1 MKSAIPSML
10 LVIMSITIL
19 TTSISAYAQ
28 NGNVAGVG
36 TSANENGAV
45 SSSEFVSATDA
56 VAPDGTWFRFQF
68 SGIGSFGT
76 SGPGGATYSGAP
88 NPPWTFDCPD
98 SELICWLKVTD
109 GFLLGDE
116 FEIFDFGSSV
126 GTTSAVVTDEGTDC
140 LDDPDACL
148 AGGWSSAMID
158 LGPGAHS
165 ITIQSTD
172 SPFGGGGAF
181 FKVEIHSPSVGGE
194 FEGVNTAA
202 LLVAG
207 AQVNAYWIL
216 PVIAAIS
223 IVGVLARKRF

>member
-1 MKSAIPSML
+1 MGL
-10 LVIMSITIL
+10 LVLSITIL
-19 TTSISAYAQ
+19 TTSYAAYAQ
-28 NGNVAGVG
+28 NGNVGVE
-36 TSANENGAV
+36 TTAIDNGAGPPD
-45 SSSEFVSATDA
+45 EVSATDA
-56 VAPDGTWFRFQF
+56 VTPDGTWHRFQF
-68 SGIGSFGT
+68 LETGSFGT
-76 SGPGGATYSGAP
+76 AGSSGATYIGAP

-98 SELICWLKVTD
+98 TGLICWLKVTD
-109 GFLLGDE
+109 GFILGDE

-126 GTTSAVVTDEGTDC
+126 GTTSAVVTDAGTDC

-148 AGGWSSAMID
+148 AAGFSSAMID

-165 ITIQSTD
+165 ITIQLTD

-181 FKVEIHSPSVGGE
+181 FKIDIHPPTVGGV

-216 PVIAAIS
+216 PVLAAIG
-223 IVGVLARKRF
+223 IAVVFARKHF